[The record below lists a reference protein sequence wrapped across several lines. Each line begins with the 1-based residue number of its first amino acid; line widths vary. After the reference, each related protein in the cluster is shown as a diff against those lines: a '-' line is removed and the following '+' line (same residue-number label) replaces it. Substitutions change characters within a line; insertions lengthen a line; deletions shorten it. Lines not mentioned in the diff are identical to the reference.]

1 MATRILQRSIAP
13 ARRRRSRY
21 VEKVIA
27 GRCSTAASSSV
38 ATAAFPVEM
47 VDGRKRIWR
56 DRNIRR
62 GATSANR
69 ASMVSLVLVAAIRSP
84 EGLAPGPTPTG
95 NPDPACAP
103 TPIRTPT
110 PTPARMPT
118 PTGMTPAP
126 AAAPAAATM
135 PSPATMPTR
144 PVAPR
149 VSGSKIGRS
158 GKSSKRKGSNH
169 QQPACHHTLLFRS
182 PHFDRASRRLPII
195 LLRHHDRRSTR
206 IILCPVSQRVQLL
219 WC

>member
-1 MATRILQRSIAP
+1 MRRCHGFRLPGGSRSCANHAGCHSSARNYSVPVFRRRHLPPGPAP
-13 ARRRRSRY
+13 AGY
-21 VEKVIA
+21 PDPTCA
-27 GRCSTAASSSV
+27 
-38 ATAAFPVEM
+38 
-47 VDGRKRIWR
+47 
-56 DRNIRR
+56 
-62 GATSANR
+62 
-69 ASMVSLVLVAAIRSP
+69 
-84 EGLAPGPTPTG
+84 PTPTG
-95 NPDPACAP
+95 TPA
-103 TPIRTPT
+103 
-110 PTPARMPT
+110 PARMPT

-149 VSGSKIGRS
+149 VSGSKIGGS

-169 QQPACHHTLLFRS
+169 QQLACHHTLLFRA